1 MGHCAALP
9 GCRSAGLHLPASM
22 PVLYEQQGG
31 ILEPEKM
38 IAAHV
43 QVAQYHGAKVHTGGQ
58 LLLPRYG
65 QSTTEIMKAVRS
77 LL

>member
-1 MGHCAALP
+1 
-9 GCRSAGLHLPASM
+9 M

-43 QVAQYHGAKVHTGGQ
+43 QLAQYHGAKVHAGGH
-58 LLLPRYG
+58 LLLPAMSQCHTCLQPGYG
-65 QSTTEIMKAVRS
+65 TC
-77 LL
+77 LLPKGAMFD